1 VAYFVLKTR
10 CVEKTDENDK
20 PTIEDVN
27 KHLNLIAINN
37 TKGKEGHNEVSKS
50 IRYLI
55 MHLSALQLKWLIR
68 IILKNLNIGIKENA
82 IFDVYHVRAI
92 LKLEFIFNSI
102 PTSA

>member
-1 VAYFVLKTR
+1 
-10 CVEKTDENDK
+10 
-20 PTIEDVN
+20 
-27 KHLNLIAINN
+27 LNLIAINN